1 MILGA
6 NVKNIDLIKTKFKN
20 GEVVIFP
27 TDTVFGIGCIASNNM
42 AIERIYSLKERDKNK
57 SLLLN
62 FANIRQVEN
71 FAYLDEKV
79 TFLIEQFMPGPL
91 SIILKV
97 KPGTSLS
104 NYVINDN
111 KIGIR
116 IPNNKVLLD
125 IISSINYPI
134 VSTSCNKSGFLPAI
148 NAQEAEKI
156 FGKDITILK
165 EEKCTDNISSTII
178 DMSESKVKYIREG
191 VIKFEEI
198 KNILN

>member
-1 MILGA
+1 MILEA

-27 TDTVFGIGCIASNNM
+27 TDTVFGIGCIASNNT
-42 AIERIYSLKERDKNK
+42 AIEKIYSLKKRDKNK

-79 TFLIEQFMPGPL
+79 TFLIKQFMPGPL

-148 NAQEAEKI
+148 NAHEAEKI

-198 KNILN
+198 KNILK